1 MRCGKNQRSGFS
13 LVELVV
19 VIIIIGIL
27 AAIATQ
33 KFGRAASAAR
43 ETTFQTN
50 FSKFK
55 NAIEAYALNHNG
67 TYPGPTAADVAN
79 QLTQYSSIAGAVQ
92 TSKDSTHRFGPYLD
106 KIPLCTVGENAG
118 KDTADDILIDS
129 TNSPP
134 TPNTSGGEGW
144 VYNPTTGEL
153 LPNTEETDDAGVPFT
168 DYR

>member
-1 MRCGKNQRSGFS
+1 MRCGMNRRSGFS

-33 KFGRAASAAR
+33 KFGRAATAAR
-43 ETTFQTN
+43 ENTFQTN
-50 FSKFK
+50 FTKFK

-67 TYPGPTAADVAN
+67 SYPGPTAADVVN

-92 TSKDSTHRFGPYLD
+92 VSKDATHRFGPYLD
-106 KIPLCTVGENAG
+106 KVPVCTVGENAG
-118 KDTADDILIDS
+118 TDTADDILIDS
-129 TNSPP
+129 SNSPP
-134 TPNTSGGEGW
+134 TPAPGSGEGW

-153 LPNTEETDDAGVPFT
+153 LPNTNAKDDADVPFT